1 MNQYLEKINR
11 EHHSVEQWQHSYK
24 KQQMREN
31 IAESLRMREEVDTEL
46 AQGLVTKEAS
56 MNRFIKMSPSRP
68 MNLHENTVTK
78 ASISNLLKMHDD

>member
-11 EHHSVEQWQHSYK
+11 EHHSVEQWQHNYK

-46 AQGLVTKEAS
+46 AQGLVNKEAS
-56 MNRFIKMSPSRP
+56 MNFKKMSPSKP
-68 MNLHENTVTK
+68 MNLHQGTVTK
-78 ASISNLLKMHDD
+78 ASNSNLIKMYDD